1 MNQIKDELKFNLT
14 PSMSLELIKFNNL
27 KKELNELKEHAKE
40 DKNNQNLTR
49 INELEKELEKSRKT
63 FINEFRLNNQ
73 EEILKYLQRSKMI
86 FFFFKKKDFQK
97 FCRII
102 YMEGKII
109 LVLSKLYKIKK
120 ICATLNR
127 KVNIC

>member
-49 INELEKELEKSRKT
+49 INELEKILAITQVDKEKT

-73 EEILKYLQRSKMI
+73 EEILKYLQI
-86 FFFFKKKDFQK
+86 KDQK
-97 FCRII
+97 
-102 YMEGKII
+102 
-109 LVLSKLYKIKK
+109 
-120 ICATLNR
+120 
-127 KVNIC
+127 